1 MTDVTIG
8 SPRLIR
14 SHMPQNLLEISVKG
28 KWVKTPSLQ
37 LDGQKLIVTGRWVRI
52 ASLHDED
59 WVENEVKNPEECI
72 QELRRSQLFHAD
84 ILAFTQKVPETTP
97 KYNYPLEW
105 CSVAVVRTSNFKHWW
120 DRLPQEG
127 RKNVRRS
134 QKRGVSIHEIAL
146 DDRLIRGIAEIQNET
161 PIRQGRRYPHFGKS
175 LAQVRKDYSPLAD
188 HSEFICA
195 FFGEELI
202 GLLQLVYRG
211 KIASILQL
219 NSKIAHHDKR
229 ASNALL
235 ARAVELCEANNITHL
250 TYGKFNYGNKG
261 DSSLREFKSR
271 NGFEEMLVPR
281 YYVPLNAWGAFCVK
295 TRMYRGLVG
304 ILPKGIISVG
314 SRIRAEW
321 YDFKYTKAGVAQC

>member
-1 MTDVTIG
+1 MRTGT
-8 SPRLIR
+8 L
-14 SHMPQNLLEISVKG
+14 QNLLEISLNG
-28 KWVKTPSLQ
+28 KWVKTPALR
-37 LDGQKLIVTGRWVRI
+37 LDGQMFIVIGKRVRI
-52 ASLHDED
+52 ATLHDED
-59 WVENEVKNPEECI
+59 WIDTEVKNPEACAR
-72 QELRRSQLFHAD
+72 ELGRSQALQAD
-84 ILAFTQKVPETTP
+84 IFSFTQKVPAISP
-97 KYNYPLEW
+97 RYKYPFEW
-105 CSVAVVRTSNFKHWW
+105 HSVAVVRTSSFKDWW

-175 LAQVRKDYSPLAD
+175 LDQVRKDYSPLAD

-211 KIASILQL
+211 NIASILQL

-235 ARAVELCEANNITHL
+235 ARAVELCEAHNITHL